1 MNLLLAAYN
10 ANLGIIEFFSALIS
24 AALIAGIITILVKT
38 GYIRL
43 RVDRFKHIVL
53 KTNMPK
59 EQAKKEWARVQH
71 HFFKGDENDL
81 KMAIIE
87 ADKLLEEALTES
99 GIRGTTLGERLKNL
113 KPSQLPEL
121 DEIWQAHRLRNDI
134 ALNVYEA
141 ALKRFELLD

>member
-1 MNLLLAAYN
+1 
-10 ANLGIIEFFSALIS
+10 
-24 AALIAGIITILVKT
+24 
-38 GYIRL
+38 
-43 RVDRFKHIVL
+43 
-53 KTNMPK
+53 MPK

-134 ALNVYEA
+134 AHQPGFKLKRDVTERALNVYEA